1 MPKDSSARYYQKKN
15 KEFVQ
20 KKSCERY
27 QSFSEEGKN
36 KKRECGCKRFENS
49 SENEK
54 QKLVDYRKKYYEMRK
69 NKN

>member
-1 MPKDSSARYYQKKN
+1 MPKDSSARYYQKI
-15 KEFVQ
+15 Q

-27 QSFSEEGKN
+27 QNFSEEGKN
-36 KKRECGCKRFENS
+36 KKRECGRKRYKNL